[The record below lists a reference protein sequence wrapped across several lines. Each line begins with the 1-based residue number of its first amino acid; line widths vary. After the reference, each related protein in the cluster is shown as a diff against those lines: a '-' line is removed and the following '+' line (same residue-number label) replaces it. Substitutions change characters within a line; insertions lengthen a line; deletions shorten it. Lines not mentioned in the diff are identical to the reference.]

1 MYIVYSYIVSRTSS
15 LERRETNVTLSTVP
29 FAVRLDTEYSQRAQN
44 LSAYGCTPLPGS
56 RVLLVLLVSGVSLV
70 VVQGAALACVGH
82 ACERES
88 SVESVSLSHVY
99 PYSDTGHALR
109 FLNLHRTIIHST
121 LLLDDA
127 HTIPFLTLKLP
138 V

>member
-82 ACERES
+82 SCVRER
-88 SVESVSLSHVY
+88 VVSRECFAFSRLPIFGYGSRPSLPKLASH
-99 PYSDTGHALR
+99 H
-109 FLNLHRTIIHST
+109 HT
-121 LLLDDA
+121 LYDPTHL
-127 HTIPFLTLKLP
+127 
-138 V
+138 